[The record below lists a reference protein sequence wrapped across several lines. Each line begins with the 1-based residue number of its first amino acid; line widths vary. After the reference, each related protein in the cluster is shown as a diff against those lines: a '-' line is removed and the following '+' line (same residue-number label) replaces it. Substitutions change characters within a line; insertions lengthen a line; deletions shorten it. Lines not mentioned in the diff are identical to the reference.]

1 MEALLVNI
9 TIAKRKMGPFCVL
22 GLTSRRA
29 ASCFK
34 FLKTRDLSSLANKMH
49 KQQRREK
56 RDEQSTLRR
65 NGGLFGT
72 SKATRRMREGLGN
85 LERASGRVL
94 LISYERKRGWRR
106 TPAVAS
112 KLRPRLHSV
121 DSTRTQM
128 LVLSVGIKRRGV
140 GS

>member
-9 TIAKRKMGPFCVL
+9 TIAKRKMGPLCVM

-29 ASCFK
+29 GSCFK

-56 RDEQSTLRR
+56 RDEQSTLPR
-65 NGGLFGT
+65 NCGLFGT
-72 SKATRRMREGLGN
+72 SKAARRMREGLGN

-94 LISYERKRGWRR
+94 SISYERKGGWRR
-106 TPAVAS
+106 TLAITSEVRA
-112 KLRPRLHSV
+112 RLHRV
-121 DSTRTQM
+121 AAPRTQ
-128 LVLSVGIKRRGV
+128 LLIVSVGIESRGE
-140 GS
+140 